1 MDAAAFLQESNDVNN
16 ELWRKFSRSFFA
28 EYRDTIV
35 EYYGYKKQMYS
46 TPPQAVNYPRF
57 FVAVMK
63 VLFESDI
70 FGCNRKELADALYE
84 AFCLGRECSTI
95 RRWLYEMPP
104 EYEDV
109 LNSFKDIILTRKNK
123 K

>member
-1 MDAAAFLQESNDVNN
+1 MDAAAFLRESDDVNN
-16 ELWRKFSRSFFA
+16 ELWRKFSRRFFA
-28 EYRDTIV
+28 EYRDTII
-35 EYYGYKKQMYS
+35 EYYGYKKQLYS

-70 FGCNRKELADALYE
+70 FGCNRKELANALYE
-84 AFCLGRECSTI
+84 AFCLGKERSTI

-104 EYEDV
+104 EYEDD
-109 LNSFKDIILTRKNK
+109 LNSFKDIIPTQKNK

>member
-16 ELWRKFSRSFFA
+16 ELWRKFSRRFFA
-28 EYRDTIV
+28 EYRDTIL

-46 TPPQAVNYPRF
+46 TQPQAVNYPRF

-63 VLFESDI
+63 VLFESGI
-70 FGCNRKELADALYE
+70 FGCNRKELANALYE
-84 AFCLGRECSTI
+84 AFCLGKERSTI

-104 EYEDV
+104 EYEEN
-109 LNSFKDIILTRKNK
+109 LNSFKDTIPTQKNK

>member
-1 MDAAAFLQESNDVNN
+1 MDAADFLLESDDVNN
-16 ELWRKFSRSFFA
+16 ELWHKFFRRFFA
-28 EYRDTIV
+28 EYRDTII
-35 EYYGYKKQMYS
+35 EYYGYEKQMYS

-70 FGCNRKELADALYE
+70 FGCNKKELADALFE
-84 AFCLGRECSTI
+84 AFSLGKERSTI

-104 EYEDV
+104 EYEED
-109 LNSFKDIILTRKNK
+109 LNSFKDIITTQKNK